1 MFSYFKSLVFG
12 SSTSEKTELIRDV
25 EKHKNYSI
33 IKYKPKKKVCFAQ
46 DIIKKLEKQSLTR
59 SK

>member
-1 MFSYFKSLVFG
+1 MFSYFKSLIFCT
-12 SSTSEKTELIRDV
+12 SSTETKELIRDV

-46 DIIKKLEKQSLTR
+46 DIINKLEKQSLTI